1 MACGRKNCAAV
12 TDDKVITEVKCRR
25 DSSQRVPQ
33 QRAAVLTLR
42 SAKSCAIDLVNAS
55 TKLTDRQALH
65 PEESRYRTRMCV
77 SFSGDVLC
85 GRNLAILRE
94 RGGAELAS
102 HGAGGRACQHDI
114 RHHFLMRKL
123 GSVHCLHQTK
133 PGQHESLE
141 RGC

>member
-94 RGGAELAS
+94 GGGAELAS
-102 HGAGGRACQHDI
+102 HGERRSDGVQHDI
-114 RHHFLMRKL
+114 R
-123 GSVHCLHQTK
+123 LHVDGLHK
-133 PGQHESLE
+133 KKHGQHEILE
-141 RGC
+141 RKWGC